1 MNVMFKTFE
10 QLTTKEFYEIL
21 RLRSEVF
28 VVEQTCI
35 YNDLDG
41 NDLEAV
47 HMVLIEKEEIVGY
60 LRILN
65 PYVSFDTYSI
75 GRVII
80 NPKYRNRGLS
90 KILLQQGINFVKNEL
105 GHSSIKINAESYLQ
119 KMYGSFGFVAFG
131 EEFIEDGILHI
142 PMKLNLDKK
151 S

>member
-10 QLTTKEFYEIL
+10 QLTTKELYEIL

-41 NDLEAV
+41 NDLAAV

-65 PYVSFDTYSI
+65 PYVSFDKYSI

-90 KILLQQGINFVKNEL
+90 KILLQQGIDFVKNEL
-105 GHSSIKINAESYLQ
+105 GHSSIKINAQSHLK
-119 KMYGSFGFVAFG
+119 KMYGSVGFVEFG
-131 EEFIEDGILHI
+131 EEFIEDEILHI
-142 PMKLNLDKK
+142 PMELNIDKK